1 MQTTQ
6 TPARILR
13 IQSVSEMTGM
23 AIPTIYLNARLGT
36 FPKQIKLGPRAAG
49 WIASEVQ
56 AWIDERVRAS
66 RGQ

>member
-6 TPARILR
+6 THARILR
-13 IQSVSEMTGM
+13 IQSVSEMTGL
-23 AIPTIYLNARLGT
+23 AIPTIYLHARLGT

-49 WIASEVQ
+49 WLASEVNT
-56 AWIDERVRAS
+56 WIESRAAA